1 MAMVHESNLLP
12 QYALLT
18 LVLLNALFKLSIG
31 KAGAVARIIAEIKF
45 ANQLGTKLEVAAHES
60 ASSI

>member
-12 QYALLT
+12 QDALLT
-18 LVLLNALFKLSIG
+18 LFLLNALFKLSIG
-31 KAGAVARIIAEIKF
+31 KADAVARIIAEIKF
-45 ANQLGTKLEVAAHES
+45 ANQLGTKLEVAGHES

>member
-1 MAMVHESNLLP
+1 MVHESNLLP
-12 QYALLT
+12 QYALLA

-45 ANQLGTKLEVAAHES
+45 ANRLGTKLEVAGHGS